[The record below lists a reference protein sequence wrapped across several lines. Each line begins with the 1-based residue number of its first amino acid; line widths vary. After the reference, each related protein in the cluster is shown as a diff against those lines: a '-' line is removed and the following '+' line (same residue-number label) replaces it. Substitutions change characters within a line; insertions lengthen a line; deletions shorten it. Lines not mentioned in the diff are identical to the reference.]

1 MDSTAA
7 SVLLLSIGIAISPI
21 PITAILIVLMSDRGR
36 QTGVGFTWGWIGGIA
51 AVLTAAFAVAVRS
64 DDGGTAGLQ
73 RSGAIAGI
81 VLGAILLLVAVR
93 QWQLRPR
100 PGEEPTPPAWLTTID
115 TMSPLRAV
123 GLGFALS
130 GLNPK
135 NIVASGSAGLLLG
148 WSDLATDAVLWTA
161 VGFTLLAGSTV
172 LSPLVA
178 YLVFGDRLDARLDVA
193 RAWLL
198 RNAAVVMAVLL
209 AGIGAALIVRGLL
222 GR

>member
-1 MDSTAA
+1 
-7 SVLLLSIGIAISPI
+7 
-21 PITAILIVLMSDRGR
+21 
-36 QTGVGFTWGWIGGIA
+36 
-51 AVLTAAFAVAVRS
+51 
-64 DDGGTAGLQ
+64 
-73 RSGAIAGI
+73 
-81 VLGAILLLVAVR
+81 
-93 QWQLRPR
+93 
-100 PGEEPTPPAWLTTID
+100 
-115 TMSPLRAV
+115 
-123 GLGFALS
+123 
-130 GLNPK
+130 
-135 NIVASGSAGLLLG
+135 VASGSAGLLLG